1 MQPWPRNARLSCGTS
16 RLLPR
21 SISTF
26 VDNYGGPVKKSAG
39 IALFL
44 AAAVGSPAGAEP
56 VFPVIKGYGGIH
68 STEGAGERPDKR
80 LHYKLVF
87 NITKAPE
94 DPSRINPSLEKVA
107 RFVNLLGADGVRPK
121 PGDVVAIVHG
131 AATPL
136 VLADEAFQ
144 ARNRTANP
152 NLDLIRKLSAAGV
165 EVHVCSQALVGHKID
180 RSSVDD
186 SVQID
191 VGALVTLA
199 NLQLRGYALIVD

>member
-1 MQPWPRNARLSCGTS
+1 MQPWLGNAPLSCRTARLP
-16 RLLPR
+16 PR
-21 SISTF
+21 FISTF
-26 VDNYGGPVKKSAG
+26 VDDYGGLVKKSAG
-39 IALFL
+39 IVLFL
-44 AAAVGSPAGAEP
+44 AAAVGSPATAEP
-56 VFPVIKGYGGIH
+56 AFPVIKGYGGIH

-80 LHYKLVF
+80 LRYKLVF
-87 NITKAPE
+87 NVTKAPE
-94 DPSRINPSLEKVA
+94 NPSRINPSLEKVA
-107 RFVNLLGADGVRPK
+107 RFVNLLGADGVRPRR
-121 PGDVVAIVHG
+121 GDVVAIVHG

-144 ARNRTANP
+144 ARHRTANP

-180 RSSVDD
+180 RGSVDE

-199 NLQLRGYALIVD
+199 NLQQRGYAFMPD